1 MTLEEIFVCQKV
13 SKYRK
18 LFKTCFPTNPS
29 FQMMRYLYVVV
40 FPFLVNTAMLGFAPL
55 VASAHGV
62 LQKLN
67 VKVSKFSKVLGIFS
81 PINTFS
87 KIQTG
92 RRQMNQF
99 VVVFRFH
106 VNIATNAF
114 APWVESANG
123 AAQQLRVCQKVS
135 KYSKVL

>member
-1 MTLEEIFVCQKV
+1 MVLLSPAKIVPLVFAPIVESVNMTLEEIFVCQKV

-67 VKVSKFSKVLGIFS
+67 VKVSKFSKV
-81 PINTFS
+81 
-87 KIQTG
+87 
-92 RRQMNQF
+92 
-99 VVVFRFH
+99 
-106 VNIATNAF
+106 
-114 APWVESANG
+114 
-123 AAQQLRVCQKVS
+123 
-135 KYSKVL
+135 